1 MTNEQIE
8 LVQASFSKIVP
19 GAEAAAA
26 IFYNRLFEIDPAL
39 RPMFKGDLEEQG
51 RKLMQMLG
59 VAVRGLSR
67 LDELAPA
74 VRSLGER
81 HAGYGV
87 EDRHYETVGAAL
99 LWTLEK
105 GLGTGFTH
113 DMREAWTAA
122 YTLLAKTMQEGAVAA
137 EADTAALAA

>member
-1 MTNEQIE
+1 MTKEQID
-8 LVQASFSKIVP
+8 LVQASFSEIVP
-19 GAEAAAA
+19 RAEAAAA
-26 IFYNRLFEIDPAL
+26 IFYNRLFEIDPSL
-39 RPMFKGDLEEQG
+39 RPMFKGDLGEQG

-67 LDELAPA
+67 LDELAPS

-87 EDRHYETVGAAL
+87 EDRHYDTVGTAL

-105 GLGTGFTH
+105 GLGTGFTR
-113 DMREAWTAA
+113 DVRDAWTAA
-122 YTLLAKTMQEGAVAA
+122 YTLLARTMQEGAVAA